1 MEARINEHALIKA
14 RINKKARINTCFQY
28 KESHVFE
35 VIQR

>member
-1 MEARINEHALIKA
+1 MEARINKHALIE
-14 RINKKARINTCFQY
+14 ARINTCFQY